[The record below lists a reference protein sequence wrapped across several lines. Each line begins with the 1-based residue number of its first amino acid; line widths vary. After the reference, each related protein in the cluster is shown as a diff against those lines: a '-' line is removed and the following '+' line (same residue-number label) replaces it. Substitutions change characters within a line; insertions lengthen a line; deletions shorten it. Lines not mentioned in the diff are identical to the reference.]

1 MIQQGHQHIG
11 MLRES
16 AGYYRLT
23 ERVTAYQHALQ
34 DNNLPFVR
42 IMFVLGIELAWRLC
56 CGERSFE
63 NEEITAIFV
72 AMMKWRWGLSSH

>member
-1 MIQQGHQHIG
+1 MSIGINPRDSGRLIVKEYEGAYQAVHHLIQQGHQHIG

-34 DNNLPFVR
+34 DNNLPFRPHYYVCA
-42 IMFVLGIELAWRLC
+42 G
-56 CGERSFE
+56 
-63 NEEITAIFV
+63 N
-72 AMMKWRWGLSSH
+72 